1 MLLWDGLRMS
11 VREPG
16 FLPRAHGAQL
26 VVDHI
31 SRGWRLMKKKKKLLD
46 FESSIEEDENV
57 GSRAHRR
64 RSEGL
69 SGL

>member
-1 MLLWDGLRMS
+1 
-11 VREPG
+11 
-16 FLPRAHGAQL
+16 
-26 VVDHI
+26 
-31 SRGWRLMKKKKKLLD
+31 MKKKKKLLD